1 MDEVAGCLL
10 VSQIVVRVVLALLLV
25 LDVWDLAWIAVIDWS
40 LSEVSMV
47 LLARRELHRML
58 LLLWIVVI

>member
-1 MDEVAGCLL
+1 MDEVACCLL